1 MINTLDV
8 NWDAI
13 SLFTG
18 LPPTLIDKVKPIFE
32 VRSIPGGDDLIRE
45 GDEGDEMFILIHG
58 RVRITKSMLLEG
70 MNLPIMEVDNPR
82 KVLATLDETHY
93 PIFGE
98 IALIDRDTRS
108 ATIQV
113 LDDADFLV
121 TDRPRFFELVDR
133 EPALG
138 SHLLMALARRMAGTI
153 RKGNGELIKV
163 STALA
168 LALSRYKTMP

>member
-1 MINTLDV
+1 MKDSVI
-8 NWDAI
+8 WDSI
-13 SLFTG
+13 SLFQG
-18 LPPTLIDKVKPIFE
+18 MPAPMIDKAKAIFDI
-32 VRSIPGGDDLIRE
+32 RSGSAGNDLITE
-45 GDEGDEMFILIHG
+45 GEQGDEMFILIAG

-70 MNLPIMEVDNPR
+70 MNLPIMEIDSPR
-82 KVLATLDETHY
+82 KVLATLDDRDY

-113 LDDADFLV
+113 LDDASFLV
-121 TDRPRFFELVDR
+121 TDRDRFFQLAAQ
-133 EPALG
+133 EPDLG
-138 SHLLMALARRMAGTI
+138 AHLLMAIAKRMAGTI
-153 RKGNGELIKV
+153 RKGNAELIKV

>member
-1 MINTLDV
+1 MKLSDV
-8 NWDAI
+8 RWEHI
-13 SLFTG
+13 SLFNDFA
-18 LPPTLIDKVKPIFE
+18 PSSIDKVRTLFDI
-32 VRSIPGGDDLIRE
+32 RSIDAGYDLITE
-45 GDEGDEMFILIHG
+45 GEEGDEMFILIDG
-58 RVRITKSMLLEG
+58 RVRITKSMLLKD

-82 KVLATLDETHY
+82 KTLATLDERNY

-113 LDDADFLV
+113 LEDADFLV
-121 TDRPRFFELVDR
+121 TDRVRFFEFIER

-138 SHLLMALARRMAGTI
+138 ARLLMAIAKRMAGTV
-153 RKGNGELIKV
+153 RNSNSELIKV

-168 LALSRYKTMP
+168 LALSRFKTTL